1 MAFNLILNVSDVL
14 EDFISLGKEFQI
26 VGPL

>member
-1 MAFNLILNVSDVL
+1 MAYNLLLNESNVL
-14 EDFISLGKEFQI
+14 EDFNSLGKEFQI